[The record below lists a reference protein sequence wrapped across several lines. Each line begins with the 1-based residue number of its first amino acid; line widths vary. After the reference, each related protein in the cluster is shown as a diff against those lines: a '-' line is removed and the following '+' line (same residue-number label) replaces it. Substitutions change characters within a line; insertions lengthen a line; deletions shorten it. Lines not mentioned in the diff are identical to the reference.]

1 MNSIISTQNSETI
14 QRSPTEETVVEGED
28 IISKLHESILGQ
40 ILSFLPTIE
49 AVHTSVLA
57 TRWIHVWKSIT
68 GIQFNDAL
76 HCFGKKMPKEQFV
89 CSVNRVLL
97 HFANSIVKSFS
108 LCLTSYHY
116 DLSLVSSWISSILEK
131 GVQKLHIQY
140 ADKIL
145 FPSQTLFSC
154 SSLVQLV
161 LQMRCT
167 LSVPIFAS
175 LPNLQSLSLSGI
187 RLVSESSNYSEDIIL
202 RFPLLKVFEAR
213 GCEWQTKQNISIEA
227 PLLERFSV
235 ATWRSVSN
243 ESHKSSIK
251 IVAPYLADFS
261 YEGDLEQ
268 DIILLNSPSV
278 RSASVVIVID
288 EDKMD
293 RIEKLGFQVHKLL
306 AQIREVEQMK
316 LLFYKFL
323 MHAKD
328 IFTHLPTFGRLTYL
342 QLNEV
347 TGEALLNILHNSPI
361 LNTLV
366 LQNGVSELN
375 KDVLASASVPQCFLT
390 SFKVFQFKEF
400 SGHENELLLTKF
412 VMENAAIL
420 EKMTIRTAFWL
431 RYSDTDMKK
440 VKKDILSIPKCSNF
454 VMIEFS
460 NVNCS

>member
-1 MNSIISTQNSETI
+1 MIY
-14 QRSPTEETVVEGED
+14 P
-28 IISKLHESILGQ
+28 
-40 ILSFLPTIE
+40 
-49 AVHTSVLA
+49 
-57 TRWIHVWKSIT
+57 
-68 GIQFNDAL
+68 
-76 HCFGKKMPKEQFV
+76 C
-89 CSVNRVLL
+89 
-97 HFANSIVKSFS
+97 
-108 LCLTSYHY
+108 
-116 DLSLVSSWISSILEK
+116 
-131 GVQKLHIQY
+131 
-140 ADKIL
+140 
-145 FPSQTLFSC
+145 C